1 MDEDGILYKCIIN
14 TSVDNYIKQNKVMY
28 SKRYLLYQII
38 LSFIL
43 IIAFLFFTFSE
54 MSSYHVSFKFSAFEY
69 FENIARLLIN
79 VVMIIVI
86 FKIDYVCSWIRL
98 MFESILMGKNFC
110 FVYSYVC
117 FYDSE
122 CILFS
127 EVDSEVCSKLH
138 VSYSFIDKCVAIN
151 DSILL
156 DSKKIRF
163 SVFKDSFEIG
173 SFDDFVKFIQVK
185 TKNEFQ
191 R

>member
-1 MDEDGILYKCIIN
+1 MDEDRILYKCIIN

-43 IIAFLFFTFSE
+43 IIAFLSFTFSE

-69 FENIARLLIN
+69 FENIARLFIN
-79 VVMIIVI
+79 VVMIVVI
-86 FKIDYVCSWIRL
+86 FKIAYVCSWIRL
-98 MFESILMGKNFC
+98 MFESILMRKNFC

-127 EVDSEVCSKLH
+127 EVDSELCSKLH
-138 VSYSFIDKCVAIN
+138 VSYSSIDKYVAIN

-185 TKNEFQ
+185 TKNEF
-191 R
+191 